1 MKRTEDID
9 SATISEQTY
18 VQLEAMIM
26 SRELTPGHVLEERP
40 LSKALNVSRTP
51 IRMALSRL
59 LGEGMI
65 VKLSN
70 GVHAVNSIN
79 IEDFLHL
86 LQVRRLL
93 ECEAA
98 AMAAGNVAADSI
110 RQMRKALADMAKS
123 RKPEKEDHIGFDDL
137 LHGSIAQASGNPW
150 LERMISSV
158 RRRGRMCNIRN
169 RPERFADLYKEH
181 LRIVDAIDN
190 GDAKAARD
198 AMNDH
203 LAGVR
208 RSFMKPFERGQ
219 N

>member
-1 MKRTEDID
+1 MKRAEDID

-18 VQLEAMIM
+18 AQLEAMIM

-40 LSKALNVSRTP
+40 LSKALKVSRTP

-98 AMAAGNVAADSI
+98 AMAAGNVPADKI
-110 RQMRKALADMAKS
+110 KAMRKALADMAKS
-123 RKPEKEDHIGFDDL
+123 KK
-137 LHGSIAQASGNPW
+137 
-150 LERMISSV
+150 
-158 RRRGRMCNIRN
+158 
-169 RPERFADLYKEH
+169 
-181 LRIVDAIDN
+181 
-190 GDAKAARD
+190 
-198 AMNDH
+198 
-203 LAGVR
+203 
-208 RSFMKPFERGQ
+208 
-219 N
+219 